1 MRPVLNWH
9 DPGLPERDGVK
20 NTVYALDFSSDGEL
34 LVVACANLVLIYD
47 TREGDLLSRLKG
59 HKDTVYSVAFTK
71 DGQRFASG
79 GADKTVIIWKRSGEG
94 VLKYTHTDS
103 IQHVAFNPVTAMLA
117 SCTATDFGLWSK
129 ENKSVSKHKVV
140 PRVLS
145 AAWSNDGSLL
155 ALGHENGKISLRDKK
170 GVQKLAIQRDAPVWC
185 LAWAPPPVKRG
196 SSSGAD
202 RITPSDLLAVGCWDQ
217 TLSFYQSDGTQ
228 HLRDRRL
235 HFYPCSLS
243 YFSDG
248 EYIVVGGSDK
258 RATLC
263 TKDAVRLC
271 TVCEKSEWVWAVRA
285 QPTDTRALSSAV
297 EAKKGAVTSPC
308 VAVGCYSGSISVL
321 SLNFGLVHSLFE
333 DRYAHRENMT
343 DVVVTH
349 LPTDKVVRIKNRDY
363 IKKIALYRNRLAV
376 QLPDRIIIWELQP
389 SGHDGYRTAAARGEN
404 QRSVVDMHYRMR
416 KEKIEFM
423 DNCVDMLVLAQ
434 HVVLC
439 HEKKIQLCA
448 FTCGSARRKEREW
461 VLDAKLTC
469 VRADGGPPGREGLLV
484 GMEDGR
490 VLKIYVNNPFPVE
503 VVRAPKARP
512 IKCIASSCHRTKLAI
527 IDSENRMVVYEL
539 QARHQAG
546 AGGSAVGDQLSGGR
560 EGAAEG
566 RLGRRGKRGD
576 RNEGKVAEGQ
586 AKDLT
591 KAMADAAASATASTG
606 GGNARVLFSEP
617 DATHVAFN
625 DEVDDMLCY
634 SGKGAMHIKIGD
646 FPSYQQ
652 TAEGEV
658 IGFHGSRLFCLVGD
672 RLKLPVRD
680 EDEDIPEPV
689 PNFKGPQ
696 PVPEGGLLA
705 TTELKVVDVPHAAS
719 LQRYMEVKDWDG
731 AYRVAC
737 LGVTVDEWRRL
748 AAQAASALATDVARK
763 AYVRLKD
770 LPLVDLLTS
779 IDHRRRHLKE
789 QPGTKLEVQD
799 SVFQAELMAYQ
810 GQHQDAAKAFGR
822 AGQVDLAVQMFTD
835 LRMWEDAKMF
845 AANSS
850 TIDAKDLVRS
860 QAEWHYEIGDWSK
873 AAEMYMSCGDAA
885 KAVALLGEKQPAGWA
900 QQMTSIARDLSAASE
915 NRATLMSCAKFL
927 TVAGEDNPAQAV
939 YVKLDAVDEL
949 MALYI
954 QRHRWPEAVALADDP
969 ANRGKFDASMF
980 IPYAEWLAAE
990 QRFDEALAAFRRAG
1004 RPDESRRML
1013 EQLTFNA
1020 VLERRFN
1027 DAAYYYTLMAAEC
1040 LKRDSLQERGDG
1052 AQIAEGKDDEA
1063 KRPTHR
1069 EMEMSSAEHEATMA
1083 RYRDCL
1089 HRADIYAAY
1098 QHIENLYQ
1106 PFTLAQPEASF
1117 HVAVFLINTL
1127 STRGSQMIPHGI
1139 SMLRI
1144 LSTLASNAKHLGA
1157 FKLARLAYDRLN
1169 MLVLPEKEREK
1180 IELDMITIEAKP
1192 VRDDQDLFPA
1202 CYLSGITNPL
1212 INPFMSGD
1220 VSVNCGH
1227 PFIRS
1232 FISFEVLPLVEF
1244 VPAPGISD
1252 EDAIELIR
1260 TPPKEGV
1267 RRRIPGGAYGSSDG
1281 DMGEDPAL
1289 EAIKSGDGSDFFSDA
1304 VNKALAVFEGHSQEV
1319 KVSTRSGKSQQGGY
1333 VPVVCDADTLQS
1345 LRRDEIFCLRPRV
1358 EMALAKHPQKAELLA
1373 KYDTSNMSGAVT
1385 YSPDGR
1391 GVQYCRY
1398 FRNMLPDTCPIAL
1411 SQQAGRFFLEEEF
1424 ELALLKEGCCP
1435 LSRVPVD
1442 KLADYGHV

>member
-1 MRPVLNWH
+1 MRPTLNWH

-20 NTVYALDFSSDGEL
+20 NTVYALDFSRDGER

-47 TREGDLLSRLKG
+47 THEGDLLSRLKG
-59 HKDTVYSVAFTK
+59 HKDTVYTVAFTR

-79 GADKTVIIWKRSGEG
+79 GADKTVIIWKRNGEG

-103 IQHVAFNPVTAMLA
+103 IQQVAFNPVTDTLA

-129 ENKSVSKHKVV
+129 EHKSVSKHKVV

-155 ALGHENGKISLRDKK
+155 ALGHENGKISLRDAK
-170 GVQKLAIQRDAPVWC
+170 GAQKLSIQRNAPIWC
-185 LAWAPPPVKRG
+185 LVWAPPPVRPSNG
-196 SSSGAD
+196 DGGA
-202 RITPSDLLAVGCWDQ
+202 PADLLAVGCWDQ

-271 TVCEKSEWVWAVRA
+271 TICEKSEWVWAVKA
-285 QPTDTRALSSAV
+285 QPTDTRALGNAIG
-297 EAKKGAVTSPC
+297 AKKGAAASPC

-321 SLNFGLVHSLFE
+321 SLNFGLVHSLYE
-333 DRYAHRENMT
+333 DRYAYRANMT
-343 DVVVTH
+343 EVVVTH
-349 LPTDKVVRIKNRDY
+349 LPTDRVVRIKNRDHV
-363 IKKIALYRNRLAV
+363 KKIALYRNRLAV
-376 QLPDRIIIWELQP
+376 QLPDRILVWELQATG
-389 SGHDGYRTAAARGEN
+389 SDEYRNSAARRDPGR
-404 QRSVVDMHYRMR
+404 QRAAVDMHYRMR
-416 KEKIEFM
+416 KEKIFFM
-423 DNCVDMLVLAQ
+423 DSCVEMLVLAQ

-439 HEKKIQLCA
+439 QENKIQLCA
-448 FTCGSARRKEREW
+448 FSCGDARRKEREW
-461 VLDAKLTC
+461 ILDSKLTC
-469 VRADGGPPGREGLLV
+469 IRVDGGPPGGEGLLV
-484 GMEDGR
+484 GLEDGR
-490 VLKIYVNNPFPVE
+490 VLKIFVNNAFPIE
-503 VVRAPKARP
+503 VVRAPKALP

-527 IDSENRMVVYEL
+527 IDSEHRLVVYEL
-539 QARHQAG
+539 KARHQAG
-546 AGGSAVGDQLSGGR
+546 VDEGS
-560 EGAAEG
+560 GATALASEG
-566 RLGRRGKRGD
+566 RLGRRGMRGGGD
-576 RNEGKVAEGQ
+576 RGGEAKSAEDKT
-586 AKDLT
+586 KDLT
-591 KAMADAAASATASTG
+591 KAMAEAAAAASSTAGSS

-634 SGKGAMHIKIGD
+634 SRKGTMHIKIGD

-652 TAEGEV
+652 ASEGEV

-672 RLKLPVRD
+672 RLKVPAPS
-680 EDEDIPEPV
+680 EDTPEPI
-689 PNFKGPQ
+689 PNAKGP
-696 PVPEGGLLA
+696 PAVPDGGLLA
-705 TTELKVVDVPHAAS
+705 TTELQIVDVPHTAS
-719 LQRYMEVKDWDG
+719 LQRYLEVGDWDG

-737 LGVTVDEWRRL
+737 LGVTADEWRRL

-763 AYVRLKD
+763 AYVRLKE
-770 LPLVDLLTS
+770 LPYVDLITS
-779 IDHRRRHLKE
+779 IEHRRRHLQD
-789 QPGTKLEVQD
+789 QPTAAGKAPAQD
-799 SVFQAELMAYQ
+799 SIFQAELMAYQ
-810 GQHQDAAKAFGR
+810 GQHQEAAKAFGR

-850 TIDAKDLVRS
+850 TIDPKDLVRS
-860 QAEWHYEIGDWSK
+860 QAEWHHEVGDWSK
-873 AAEMYMSCGDAA
+873 AAEMYMSSGDAA
-885 KAVALLGEKQPAGWA
+885 KAVALLGDKQPAGWA
-900 QQMTSIARDLSAASE
+900 QQMTSIARDLSTAAG

-927 TVAGEDNPAQAV
+927 AGGGEDNAAKAV
-939 YVKLDAVDEL
+939 YIKLDAVDEL

-954 QRHRWPEAVALADDP
+954 RRHRWPEAVALADDP

-990 QRFDEALAAFRRAG
+990 HRFDEALAAFRRAG

-1013 EQLTFNA
+1013 EHLTFNA
-1020 VLERRFN
+1020 VLERRFK

-1040 LKRDSLQERGDG
+1040 LKR
-1052 AQIAEGKDDEA
+1052 EGSGSGLSRNEEA
-1063 KRPTHR
+1063 KGEEAKH
-1069 EMEMSSAEHEATMA
+1069 SSSIESLPPSEVQAILP
-1083 RYRDCL
+1083 RYRDYL

-1106 PFTLAQPEASF
+1106 PFTLAQPEANF
-1117 HVAVFLINTL
+1117 HVSLFLINTL
-1127 STRGSQMIPHGI
+1127 SSRASQVIPHGI

-1157 FKLARLAYDRLN
+1157 FKLARYAYDRLL
-1169 MLVLPEKEREK
+1169 MLALPEKDREK
-1180 IELDMITIEAKP
+1180 IELDMLTIQAKP
-1192 VRDDQDLFPA
+1192 VRDHQDLLPA

-1212 INPFMSGD
+1212 LNPFLTGD
-1220 VSVNCGH
+1220 VSINCGH

-1244 VPAPGISD
+1244 VPAPGITD

-1267 RRRIPGGAYGSSDG
+1267 RRRIPGSTHGPSDG
-1281 DMGEDPAL
+1281 DLEDDPTF
-1289 EAIKSGDGSDFFSDA
+1289 EAIKGGGGEGSDHFSDA
-1304 VNKALAVFEGHSQEV
+1304 VNKALAIFEGHSQEA
-1319 KVSTRSGKSQQGGY
+1319 KTSSRPTEKSQQGEY
-1333 VPVVCDADTLQS
+1333 VPVVCSADALLS

-1358 EMALAKHPQKAELLA
+1358 EMALHQHPRKEELLSQ
-1373 KYDTSNMSGAVT
+1373 YDTSNASGAVT
-1385 YSPDGR
+1385 YSAGGR
-1391 GVQYCRY
+1391 GVQYCRF

-1411 SQQAGRFFLEEEF
+1411 SQPAGRFFLEEEF
-1424 ELALLKEGCCP
+1424 ELSLLKDGCCP

-1442 KLADYGHV
+1442 KLPDYGHV